1 MSPRPWVP
9 VALLGA
15 LLAAC
20 SGSVQK
26 GSSDSGTSGDGP
38 GHGCPASP
46 SAVYLTSTIGPG
58 PSVASTCQIA
68 ETTPALE
75 IGSVRSGVITG
86 TAGTTVTCSVVPSGS
101 GFDVSADV
109 TTSEGSFAVSGTLP
123 STGTGGG
130 ITASVDYEPGG
141 TSPILFSGT
150 GCSVTLANAETP
162 GFDPS
167 TGPPI
172 AAGRVWA
179 TVTCDDMTVSGQ
191 PADACKG
198 ILTFRLENCA
208 GSPPGGACP

>member
-38 GHGCPASP
+38 CHGCPASP

-101 GFDVSADV
+101 GFDVCLQGNPDLQAR
-109 TTSEGSFAVSGTLP
+109 ELRRKPARR
-123 STGTGGG
+123 
-130 ITASVDYEPGG
+130 
-141 TSPILFSGT
+141 
-150 GCSVTLANAETP
+150 
-162 GFDPS
+162 
-167 TGPPI
+167 
-172 AAGRVWA
+172 RVPM
-179 TVTCDDMTVSGQ
+179 TC
-191 PADACKG
+191 PA
-198 ILTFRLENCA
+198 FRLQNAILRVKYASLVRLEGRAIRRISNRFV
-208 GSPPGGACP
+208 